1 VGAVTLLGQLIDVAS
16 ASYDPDQARRAGGR
30 ALFDHLACRA
40 NGRRRAPAEVGAA
53 GAAVYGDLDDI
64 HWSSLTHPGAIVWTA
79 IEEGG
84 VPDDRRW
91 RAAHMGYEVT
101 ARLGRALGP
110 EHRRYWHATTTAGTV
125 GGAVAVAVGTQANP
139 ITAAAH
145 AVSVAGGSILC
156 ILQRTAT
163 RMLHRDHAAATAVRC
178 ARLSRLTGAEDGL
191 EHPRGM
197 FAAMGGSPEGLLD
210 AGQPPAIGAVSFR
223 RHETSGFCQAA
234 VEAAA
239 ELAPASPEA
248 RVELEVPEA
257 ALALAGIEAP
267 RDADEAWWSCR
278 HAVAVTLLGG
288 SLTDTAVD
296 EPAVARLRERMQ
308 VSPGAVSRVTVDG
321 RSAER
326 ERARPLTDDD
336 LVAKWR
342 RLNPDLEPPMEL
354 LA

>member
-1 VGAVTLLGQLIDVAS
+1 MTLLEQLIDVA
-16 ASYDPDQARRAGGR
+16 AERFDPAEARRAGGR

-40 NGRRRAPAEVGAA
+40 NGRRRAPAEVGTA

-64 HWSSLTHPGAIVWTA
+64 HWSSLTHPGGSVWTA

-84 VPDDRRW
+84 VPDDLRW

-101 ARLGRALGP
+101 ARLGRALGS

-125 GGAVAVAVGTQANP
+125 GAAVAVAVGTRRDP
-139 ITAAAH
+139 AAAAGH

-163 RMLHRDHAAATAVRC
+163 RMLHRDHAAATAIRC
-178 ARLSRLTGAEDGL
+178 ARLSPLPAAADGL

-197 FAAMGGSPEGLLD
+197 FAAMGGSPDGLLD
-210 AGQPPAIGAVSFR
+210 PAEPAALGTVSFR
-223 RHETSGFCQAA
+223 RHDTSGFCQAA

-239 ELAPASPEA
+239 ELAPATPEA
-248 RVELEVPEA
+248 EVALEVPEA
-257 ALALAGIEAP
+257 ALALAGIAAP

-278 HAVAVTLLGG
+278 HAVAVTLLGR
-288 SLTDTAVD
+288 SLSDTPVD
-296 EPAVARLRERMQ
+296 EPAVARLRERMR
-308 VSPGAVSRVTVDG
+308 VSAGAVSRVTVDG

-326 ERARPLTDDD
+326 ERAQPLTDAD
-336 LVAKWR
+336 LLAKWR
-342 RLNPDLEPPMEL
+342 RLNPELEPPMEL